1 MLLRGAEYDKRL
13 REFSP
18 STIKIISDIAKMPKE
33 IYLQG
38 QDIVSNS
45 EYTEKQVVEKLLELK
60 NNN

>member
-13 REFSP
+13 RGFSP

-60 NNN
+60 NNK